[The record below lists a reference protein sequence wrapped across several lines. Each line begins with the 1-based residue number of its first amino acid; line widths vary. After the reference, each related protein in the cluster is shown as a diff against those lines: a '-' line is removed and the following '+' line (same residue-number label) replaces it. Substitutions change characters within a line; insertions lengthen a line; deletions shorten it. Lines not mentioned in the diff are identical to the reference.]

1 MKTKEKS
8 KNRTQ
13 FQCYTKDY
21 SIVLFFLFQI
31 LISIL
36 VVVYDA
42 KNELI
47 SVVICSIHGFFALQQ
62 LILPKDKAIIYKQ
75 ICMLL
80 SKLAS
85 LILIVIV
92 GSELA
97 ILIIALFERLDLISS
112 KNNTFK
118 QFDQILFRLITLI
131 IMIFD
136 FNLLLTITLAYTI
149 LIEINKLILERSIE
163 NKQIQYNITS
173 SYHNTSRT
181 TDQEW
186 NYRLN
191 QIPQCFI
198 VINLPSLKVSYKNNY
213 LQTYF
218 KPCYENDEELD
229 ELILHKLQFSI
240 VQDKI
245 DTIQQLHAKP
255 KVNLRQAKKQQMWNY
270 KSDSISLQ
278 QSPQY
283 RQEQSRYSLEFQTT
297 SQLSIFEILTNRTS
311 DEQSNDGHIEIF
323 SDQSWQSIAINYNYS
338 FSRQKLQL
346 SGQIIFSEQEGE
358 VLLTL
363 IDVSK
368 QNQLQEL
375 ISNSEFKSKIIE
387 SFSHELRTP
396 LNSALN
402 FLVSCQYDKEVEEFI
417 KEDYLQPAIN
427 SLKLQSYVIS
437 DIIDLSQ
444 ISSNNFIVSAREF
457 SISEILNEIIQLFKT
472 QFEMKRV
479 ELKINLLD
487 CTISKFTSDYVRLTQ
502 IIINLLCN
510 SLKFSSD
517 GIVTLQITSVQNQH
531 LKISVSD
538 QGMGIESDN
547 LNELKSL
554 LQNIEHYKDI
564 QLNKTWQGF
573 GLLISAILVN
583 KLAPKE
589 NKYLQ
594 IDSSGSQQ
602 GTNVWF
608 YVENQLS
615 IEIPK
620 QNTLRY
626 SVPRFQSSHDEQLFN
641 LDVNCAIFQATDFS
655 NVAFS
660 KQFNFNGKGRESQ
673 KNDFNYTD
681 SQSFESLQFK
691 YVQLSPLSP
700 SLITDKLF
708 MPQKNET
715 DHKSNLQIVNLKM
728 MIEARVKE
736 DQEFLNTFQKKKKC
750 TCQNLLSVDDE
761 IFNQKSIQILL
772 AKLGFDVILV
782 QQYKIS
788 IKAFNGAEA
797 IRVIEESVPCGPQC
811 QLFTLILMDY
821 QMPIMDGC
829 TATIKLIEMMN
840 QNIIPKIHIIGL
852 TAFTNATDVSNC
864 IRAGMSDVLQKPLN
878 LKDLKEILIL
888 V

>member
-1 MKTKEKS
+1 MKTKEKQ

-13 FQCYTKDY
+13 FQYYTEDY

-31 LISIL
+31 VISIL

-62 LILPKDKAIIYKQ
+62 LILPKDKAIIYQQ

-92 GSELA
+92 GSDLA

-112 KNNTFK
+112 KNNAFK
-118 QFDQILFRLITLI
+118 QFDQILFRLITLV
-131 IMIFD
+131 IMMFD
-136 FNLLLTITLAYTI
+136 FNLLLTITLVYTI
-149 LIEINKLILERSIE
+149 LIEINKLILERSID
-163 NKQIQYNITS
+163 NKQISYNITS
-173 SYHNTSRT
+173 SYQNTIRT

-198 VINLPSLKVSYKNNY
+198 VINLPSLKVAYKNNY
-213 LQTYF
+213 LFNYF
-218 KPCYENDEELD
+218 KPCYENDEQLD

-245 DTIQQLHAKP
+245 DTIKQLYAKP
-255 KVNLRQAKKQQMWNY
+255 KVNLRLSKKQQMRNY
-270 KSDSISLQ
+270 KSDSIQLQ
-278 QSPQY
+278 QSPQQK
-283 RQEQSRYSLEFQTT
+283 QECSRDSLEFQTK
-297 SQLSIFEILTNRTS
+297 SQFSIFEILTNIKS
-311 DEQSNDGHIEIF
+311 EEQNNNGHIEIF
-323 SDQSWQSIAINYNYS
+323 SDQSWQSITNYTYS

-346 SGQIIFSEQEGE
+346 SGQIIFTEQEGE

-363 IDVSK
+363 IDISK

-402 FLVSCQYDKEVEEFI
+402 FLVSCQYDNEVQEFI

-457 SISEILNEIIQLFKT
+457 SISEMLNEIIQLFKT

-479 ELKINLLD
+479 ELKINLLE
-487 CTISKFTSDYVRLTQ
+487 CTLSKFTSDYVRLIQ
-502 IIINLLCN
+502 IIINLLSN
-510 SLKFSSD
+510 SLKFSSH
-517 GIVTLQITSVQNQH
+517 GVVTLQITSVLNQG

-538 QGMGIESDN
+538 QGMGIDSDN

-583 KLAPKE
+583 QLAPKD

-594 IDSSGSQQ
+594 INSSGRQQ
-602 GTNVWF
+602 GTKVWF
-608 YVENQLS
+608 QVENQHN
-615 IEIPK
+615 IEMPK
-620 QNTLRY
+620 QNTLRF
-626 SVPRFQSSHDEQLFN
+626 SVPRFQSSQDEQLFN

-660 KQFNFNGKGRESQ
+660 KLFNFNVKGQESK
-673 KNDFNYTD
+673 KNDSNYTD

-691 YVQLSPLSP
+691 YGQLSPLSP
-700 SLITDKLF
+700 SLITDKLL
-708 MPQKNET
+708 MQQKKET
-715 DHKSNLQIVNLKM
+715 NYQNNLQIVNLKM

-736 DQEFLNTFQKKKKC
+736 DQEFLNTFLRKKKC

-772 AKLGFDVILV
+772 AKLGFDVIL
-782 QQYKIS
+782 
-788 IKAFNGAEA
+788 AFNGAEA
-797 IRVIEESVPCGPQC
+797 IRVIEEAVPCSPKC

-829 TATIKLIEMMN
+829 TATIRLTEMMN

-864 IRAGMSDVLQKPLN
+864 IKAGMSDVLQKPLN
-878 LKDLKEILIL
+878 LKELKEILIL